1 MESSFE
7 AHYKRD
13 ERSDNFFV
21 YDINLNIGIDYILK
35 EETIECEFFY
45 YVYKLESESIHE
57 KQRFPVTSILPKDL
71 GKLAQNIFKWIKEQ
85 MKKILD

>member
-45 YVYKLESESIHE
+45 YVLL
-57 KQRFPVTSILPKDL
+57 FPGIL
-71 GKLAQNIFKWIKEQ
+71 
-85 MKKILD
+85 